1 LDATI
6 ILCDA
11 AEVSNGK
18 LYILGGGWTH
28 LLRPN
33 QPTNVALAI
42 VVRVP
47 LDEAGRQHKLEVSL
61 LKDNGEP
68 VRIGDDPVRVEGA
81 FEVGGAAGVKPGRE
95 LRAPVALQFGLVLPP
110 GDYVWE
116 LRINGE
122 PAAKAPFWVQEVV
135 RESATSGGPDQHN

>member
-1 LDATI
+1 MF
-6 ILCDA
+6 LCDA

-28 LLRPN
+28 LLRPD

-47 LDEAGRQHKLEVSL
+47 LDEAGKQHKLEVSL
-61 LKDNGEP
+61 ANEDGELVRVGDN
-68 VRIGDDPVRVEGA
+68 PVRVEGA
-81 FEVGGAAGVKPGRE
+81 FEVGGAAGMKPGRE
-95 LRAPVALQFGLVLPP
+95 PIAPLALQFTLALPP

-116 LRINGE
+116 LFINGT
-122 PAAKAPFWVQEVV
+122 AAARAPFWVQEVV
-135 RESATSGGPDQHN
+135 SS

>member
-11 AEVSNGK
+11 AEEINGK

-33 QPTNVALAI
+33 QPANVALAMMI
-42 VVRVP
+42 RVP
-47 LDEAGRQHKLEVSL
+47 LDEADKQHKLEVSL
-61 LKDNGEP
+61 LREDGEP
-68 VRIGDDPVRVEGA
+68 VRLGDNPFKVEGA
-81 FEVGGAAGVKPGRE
+81 FEVGAPTGMKPGRE
-95 LRAPVALQFGLVLPP
+95 LIAPVALQFGLTLPP

-122 PAAKAPFWVQEVV
+122 PTAWSSFWVQEVV
-135 RESATSGGPDQHN
+135 PS